1 MISGM
6 FSEVAHMYSACLS
19 TRGSWPCWGYARA
32 VISLA
37 DRSIMT
43 LRAVRLWGR
52 NISVPCFAI
61 YRELLWIAAG
71 LSDADSNLVSWRV
84 KRRLMSQDAS
94 GHPRALVG
102 QCDSSFVA
110 VHTFGCTS
118 QPFAKAKIGP
128 SMRAHHYDFCR
139 WDEQHP

>member
-1 MISGM
+1 
-6 FSEVAHMYSACLS
+6 MYSACLS

-84 KRRLMSQDAS
+84 KRRFMSQDAP
-94 GHPRALVG
+94 GHVRQFICKGDCGLVAMHA
-102 QCDSSFVA
+102 F
-110 VHTFGCTS
+110 
-118 QPFAKAKIGP
+118 
-128 SMRAHHYDFCR
+128 
-139 WDEQHP
+139 